1 MALGILFGIML
12 GAMALGFPIALAMA
26 VAVLGYVFFVGN
38 IPLTVIFQRMVSG
51 ANSFPMVAIP
61 LFIFAGSVMNAGG
74 MTTRIFRFARAVIG
88 FIPGGLAHVN
98 IVASAIF
105 AGMSGSAVADVC
117 GLGLIEVKAMR
128 EAGFDDSFSAAVTA
142 AASTLS
148 PIIPPSIA
156 AVIYAVMTDTS
167 VGDMFLAGVLPG
179 FTMAFFMMVTVYF
192 IARKR
197 KFPRDKRSSAGEI
210 WRSFEG
216 AILAILTPGIIL
228 AGIYGG
234 FFTPTEAAVVADIYA
249 LVVCGLI
256 YKELKLKD
264 LPGILLS
271 TVESSALIMFII
283 CVASS
288 FSWVII
294 RGNYPR
300 LIGDFLAS
308 LNLGQTNMLL
318 LFVLIYLL
326 LGCFLESIAIMMITI
341 PIFFPVVLKMGIH
354 PVHFGIIMLVDL
366 MIGLLTPPVGICLY
380 AVSNVANT
388 PIEKVIRELIPFFI
402 ALTVCLLLL
411 VYFPQISLW
420 LPALAR
426 GR

>member
-1 MALGILFGIML
+1 MALGILFGVML
-12 GAMALGFPIALAMA
+12 GAMALGFPIALSMGI
-26 VAVLGYVFFVGN
+26 AVLGYVFFVGD
-38 IPLTVIFQRMVSG
+38 IPLTVIFQRMTSG

-74 MTTRIFRFARAVIG
+74 MTTRIFRFARSVIG

-128 EAGFDDSFSAAVTA
+128 EAGFEDSFSAAVTA

-179 FTMAFFMMVTVYF
+179 FTMAFFMMVTVYI
-192 IARKR
+192 IARR
-197 KFPRDKRSSAGEI
+197 RNFPKDKRSSWREI
-210 WRSFEG
+210 WQSFTG

-228 AGIYGG
+228 TGIYGG

-249 LVVCGLI
+249 LIVCGLI

-294 RGNYPR
+294 RENYPR

-318 LFVLIYLL
+318 LFVLIYLI

-380 AVSNVANT
+380 AVSNVANA
-388 PIEKVIRELIPFFI
+388 PVEKVVRELIPFFV
-402 ALTVCLLLL
+402 ALTICVLLL

-420 LPALAR
+420 LPTLAR

>member
-1 MALGILFGIML
+1 MALGILFGVML
-12 GAMALGFPIALAMA
+12 GAMALGFPIALSMGI
-26 VAVLGYVFFVGN
+26 AVLSFVFIVGN
-38 IPLTVIFQRMVSG
+38 IPLTVIFQRMISG

-117 GLGLIEVKAMR
+117 GLGLIEVRAMR
-128 EAGFDDSFSAAVTA
+128 EAGFEDSFSAAVTA

-179 FTMAFFMMVTVYF
+179 LTMAFFMMGTVYV
-192 IARKR
+192 IAKKR
-197 KFPRDKRSSAGEI
+197 NFPRDKRSSFREI
-210 WRSFEG
+210 WESFKG

-249 LVVCGLI
+249 LIVCGLI
-256 YKELKLKD
+256 YKELKPKD

-294 RGNYPR
+294 RENYPR

-318 LFVLIYLL
+318 LFVLIYLI

-354 PVHFGIIMLVDL
+354 PIHFGIIMLVDL

-380 AVSNVANT
+380 AVSNVANA
-388 PIEKVIRELIPFFI
+388 PIEKVVRELIPFFI
-402 ALTVCLLLL
+402 ALTICVLLL

-420 LPALAR
+420 LPNLAR

>member
-1 MALGILFGIML
+1 MALGIIFGVML
-12 GAMALGFPIALAMA
+12 GAMALGFPIALAMGIG
-26 VAVLGYVFFVGN
+26 VLGYVFFVGN

-74 MTTRIFRFARAVIG
+74 MTTRIFRFARSVIG
-88 FIPGGLAHVN
+88 FVPGGLAHVN

-179 FTMAFFMMVTVYF
+179 FTMAFFMMVTVYI
-192 IARKR
+192 IARR
-197 KFPRDKRSSAGEI
+197 RNFPKDERSSWREI
-210 WRSFEG
+210 WQSFKG
-216 AILAILTPGIIL
+216 AILAILTPAIIL
-228 AGIYGG
+228 TGIYGG

-249 LVVCGLI
+249 LIVCGVI
-256 YKELKLKD
+256 YRELKLRD

-294 RGNYPR
+294 RENYPR

-318 LFVLIYLL
+318 LFVLIYLI
-326 LGCFLESIAIMMITI
+326 LGCFLESIAIMMLTI
-341 PIFFPVVLKMGIH
+341 PIFFPVAIKAGIH
-354 PVHFGIIMLVDL
+354 PVHFGIVMLVDL

-380 AVSNVANT
+380 AVSNVANA
-388 PIEKVIRELIPFFI
+388 PVEKVVKELIPFFI
-402 ALTVCLLLL
+402 ALAICLLLL
-411 VYFPQISLW
+411 VYLPQISLW
-420 LPALAR
+420 LPNLAR